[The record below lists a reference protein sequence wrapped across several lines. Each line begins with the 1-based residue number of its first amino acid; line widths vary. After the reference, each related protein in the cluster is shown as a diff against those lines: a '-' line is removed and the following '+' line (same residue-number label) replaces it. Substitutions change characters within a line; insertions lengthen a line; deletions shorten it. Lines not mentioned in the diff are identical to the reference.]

1 MAEQVTAIDRRQYPR
16 AGVMKQLADITYA
29 VLRRH
34 QIGEDKT
41 EPINSSA
48 P

>member
-1 MAEQVTAIDRRQYPR
+1 MAEQVIAIDRRRYPR

-29 VLRRH
+29 VLRRYE
-34 QIGEDKT
+34 IRADEA

>member
-1 MAEQVTAIDRRQYPR
+1 MAEPVISIERRHYPR

-29 VLRRH
+29 VLRRYE
-34 QIGEDKT
+34 IGEDKAAA
-41 EPINSSA
+41 INSSA

>member
-1 MAEQVTAIDRRQYPR
+1 MAEQVIAIDRRQYPR

-29 VLRRH
+29 VLRRYEV
-34 QIGEDKT
+34 GGDKT